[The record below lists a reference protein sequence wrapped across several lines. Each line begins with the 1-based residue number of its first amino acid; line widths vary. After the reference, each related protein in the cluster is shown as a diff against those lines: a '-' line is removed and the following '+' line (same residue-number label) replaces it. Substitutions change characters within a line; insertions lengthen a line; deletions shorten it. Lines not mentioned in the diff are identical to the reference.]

1 MKKENKKI
9 PSFAQEIEKR
19 SENNFKIVIPAY
31 ILIVIIFNVTFIF
44 LEKPTLIEILSIEI
58 TLLIVGAIILILWL
72 RTKIPERPE
81 RQKNRVLQTIEKMEE
96 KGHIEYEKFEKEIN
110 CTIYDIGDYYFSF
123 FWADLF
129 FCCALLL
136 SKIDSSEDFS
146 DDTVMIVVYSIL
158 LIFVFYF
165 LVINPIVENKKGI
178 DKIIVD
184 PLNQTFIV
192 RKNILV
198 FFYSRQK
205 LIFPWANVKFK
216 IIPSY
221 NPSREIFNTPDEEKL
236 LVFNEVGEVY
246 RGEKLKIFFSNQ
258 FESIVKLF
266 HDDYREII
274 PKALKSLIEGDQM
287 SKMIA
292 LKALSMYDKEV
303 TRRRIISYSIF
314 ISIVIIEIIL
324 FILFS
329 DFL

>member
-9 PSFAQEIEKR
+9 PSFAQDIEEKN
-19 SENNFKIVIPAY
+19 ENYFKIVIPIY
-31 ILIVIIFNVTFIF
+31 IIIILFANVTMI
-44 LEKPTLIEILSIEI
+44 LEKIPWYGILSLEI
-58 TLLIVGAIILILWL
+58 VLLILGAFILSPWWIHKLPDDIFKNRLL
-72 RTKIPERPE
+72 RT
-81 RQKNRVLQTIEKMEE
+81 IEEMEE
-96 KGHIEYEKFEKEIN
+96 KGHLEYEKFEKTIN
-110 CTIYDIGDYYFSF
+110 CTYYGGDYSLPF

-184 PLNQTFIV
+184 PHNQTFIV
-192 RKNILV
+192 RKNTLI
-198 FFYSRQK
+198 FFYKRK
-205 LIFPWANVKFK
+205 RIFPWADLKLEV
-216 IIPSY
+216 IPS
-221 NPSREIFNTPDEEKL
+221 
-236 LVFNEVGEVY
+236 
-246 RGEKLKIFFSNQ
+246 RGGGKLKIFFSNQ

-292 LKALSMYDKEV
+292 LKALSMYDKKV

>member
-1 MKKENKKI
+1 MKKEKKKI
-9 PSFAQEIEKR
+9 PSFAQEIEEKR
-19 SENNFKIVIPAY
+19 DNYLKIVIPIY
-31 ILIVIIFNVTFIF
+31 IIIILFANVIMI
-44 LEKPTLIEILSIEI
+44 LENNTPWYGILSLEI
-58 TLLIVGAIILILWL
+58 VLLILGAFILSPWW
-72 RTKIPERPE
+72 IPKLPE
-81 RQKNRVLQTIEKMEE
+81 GKKNRVLQTIEKMEE

-110 CTIYDIGDYYFSF
+110 CTIYGIEDYILPF
-123 FWADLF
+123 FWANLF

-146 DDTVMIVVYSIL
+146 DDTVMIVFFIML
-158 LIFVFYF
+158 GLFCFYF
-165 LVINPIVENKKGI
+165 LAINPIVENKKGI

-205 LIFPWANVKFK
+205 LIFHWVNVKFK

-292 LKALSMYDKEV
+292 LKALSMYDKKV